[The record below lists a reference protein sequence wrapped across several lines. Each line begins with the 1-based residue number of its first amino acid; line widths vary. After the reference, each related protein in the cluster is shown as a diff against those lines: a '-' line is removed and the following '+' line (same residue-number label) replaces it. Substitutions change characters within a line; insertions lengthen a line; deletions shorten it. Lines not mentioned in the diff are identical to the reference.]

1 MTGLIFDLDG
11 TLIDSAPGIQA
22 AVNRM
27 LVEQEQGPLDLPTI
41 TSFIGNGLPKLVE
54 RVMRHIGADL
64 TAHQDWTKATL
75 GHYMD
80 APYHATVLY
89 PHVIEAL
96 EACRAAGLKMAICTN
111 KPYAPAIKTLDQF
124 ALTQYFD
131 FVIGGDS
138 LPVNKPDPQMCCE
151 AIKALGCAQNI
162 FIGDTA
168 VDAETA
174 ARAGL
179 PFFYYTPGYGTARV
193 YDFKVNTAFEDYSE
207 FVALVNQALQV

>member
-1 MTGLIFDLDG
+1 MLGLIFDLDG

-27 LVEQEQGPLDLPTI
+27 LEEQGEAALDLPTV

-64 TAHQDWTKATL
+64 AAHKAWTDITL
-75 GHYMD
+75 RYYTE
-80 APYHATVLY
+80 APDHATVLY

-96 EACRAAGLKMAICTN
+96 KGCRAAGMKLAICTN
-111 KPYAPAIKTLDQF
+111 KPYAPAIRTLEQF
-124 ALTQYFD
+124 DLTKYFD

-138 LPVNKPDPQMCCE
+138 LPVNKPDPQMCFE
-151 AIKALGCAQNI
+151 AVKALGCAQNV

-174 ARAGL
+174 ERAGL
-179 PFFYYTPGYGTARV
+179 AFFYYTPGYGTARV
-193 YDFKVNTAFEDYSE
+193 AQFNVFTEFSDYRE
-207 FVALVNQALQV
+207 FCKLIKGYCRD